1 MLGVGTE
8 PRTCRKLRT
17 SQADAEGVRK
27 RLNGP
32 LHPFHPCDKL
42 RRAVKR
48 CSEARWRASRL
59 GENAIGA
66 NGFGGLTRN
75 RGTSLFL
82 VLATLLLIAGCG
94 GGEKAQEPPPATP
107 KDAKGGGGTT
117 SPGGVPGGNTAG
129 GSTVESTTGADALED
144 SPFELN
150 QRQPVP
156 PDFRAAYQRKALIV
170 VVFIKEEPDSSRGIE
185 YPQGIRPDEQVNEDL
200 DDLRED
206 YPQVE
211 FFTYDITRPGNAES
225 NEELDRG
232 EYGTLAAQLEV
243 GYTPFVAMLAPRG
256 DRYVIENL
264 FQGYVDRGV
273 LNQALFDLTRNDTGG
288 NSSDVDVGLDRV
300 ELAESGGG
308 IEYFTVTN
316 QGDEEADLSGFTL
329 QVQDPDTG
337 EVDDAGGGVQISDAV
352 RLPPGEQVSIGI
364 DAEVVDADGR
374 EVAGVFS
381 NGDSLTLRAGDQ
393 VALLDNGGAV
403 VDTISI

>member
-1 MLGVGTE
+1 
-8 PRTCRKLRT
+8 
-17 SQADAEGVRK
+17 
-27 RLNGP
+27 
-32 LHPFHPCDKL
+32 L
-42 RRAVKR
+42 RRAVKSR
-48 CSEARWRASRL
+48 SEARWQAYRT
-59 GENAIGA
+59 GENSIGR

-75 RGTSLFL
+75 RS
-82 VLATLLLIAGCG
+82 VHLLLMLAILLFVAGCG
-94 GGEKAQEPPPATP
+94 GEQKAQELPPVTP
-107 KDAKGGGGTT
+107 PEDAKGGGVTT
-117 SPGGVPGGNTAG
+117 PVAAAPGGNTAG
-129 GSTVESTTGADALED
+129 GSTVESKTGAEALED

-150 QRQPVP
+150 QRQAVP
-156 PDFRAAYQRKALIV
+156 PDFRAAYQRRALIV
-170 VVFIKEEPDSSRGIE
+170 VTFVKEEPDSSRGVE

-211 FFTYDITRPGNAES
+211 FFTYDITRPGSAENS
-225 NEELDRG
+225 EDLNRG

-264 FQGYVDRGV
+264 FQGYVERGV

-316 QGDEEADLSGFTL
+316 QGDKEADLSGFTL
-329 QVQDPDTG
+329 RVQDPDTG
-337 EVDDAGGGVQISDAV
+337 EIDDSGGGVQISDAV
-352 RLPPGEQVSIGI
+352 RLAPGEQASIGS

-374 EVAGVFS
+374 QVAGVFS
-381 NGDSLTLRAGDQ
+381 DGDSLTLKAGDQ

>member
-1 MLGVGTE
+1 MLGAGTE
-8 PRTCRKLRT
+8 PRTCRELRT
-17 SQADAEGVRK
+17 SHAAAEGARK

-32 LHPFHPCDKL
+32 LHPFYPCDKL
-42 RRAVKR
+42 RRAVKQWL
-48 CSEARWRASRL
+48 EARWQASRI

-75 RGTSLFL
+75 RGMFLLL
-82 VLATLLLIAGCG
+82 VLATLLIAGCG
-94 GGEKAQEPPPATP
+94 GGEEAQEPPPATP
-107 KDAKGGGGTT
+107 PEGAKGGGAT
-117 SPGGVPGGNTAG
+117 SPAGAPGGNTAG
-129 GSTVESTTGADALED
+129 GSTVESKTGAEALED

-156 PDFRAAYQRKALIV
+156 PDFRAAYQRRALIV

-264 FQGYVDRGV
+264 FQGYVERGV

-316 QGDEEADLSGFTL
+316 QGDEEADLTGFTL

-352 RLPPGEQVSIGI
+352 RLAPGEQVSIGS